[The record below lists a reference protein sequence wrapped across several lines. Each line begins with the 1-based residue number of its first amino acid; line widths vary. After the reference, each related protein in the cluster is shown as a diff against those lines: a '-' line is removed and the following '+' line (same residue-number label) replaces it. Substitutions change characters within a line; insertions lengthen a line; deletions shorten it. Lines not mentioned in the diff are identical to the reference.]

1 MKVNLKDVKG
11 STFDPIPEGL
21 YQAVVEKTELTAAK
35 DSGNPMIKVT
45 LKITDGDFKNRL
57 VWDNFVLIENSLW
70 KLKGFFAAA
79 KSDLAESTSVSEQE
93 LATAMSGVRVS
104 VYLEPRVGNNGQ
116 ATSNVKN
123 YRAIEG
129 EPAPSV
135 AASKKT
141 TSLLG

>member
-21 YQAVVEKTELTAAK
+21 YQAVVDKTELTAAK

-45 LKITDGDFKNRL
+45 LKITDGDFKNRF

-79 KSDLAESTSVSEQE
+79 KSDLVESTSVSEQE
-93 LATAMSGVRVS
+93 LAAAMSGVHVGI
-104 VYLEPRVGNNGQ
+104 YLEPRVGNNGQ

-123 YRAIEG
+123 YRAAEG
-129 EPAPSV
+129 EDTPSPTAPR
-135 AASKKT
+135 KT
-141 TSLLG
+141 SSILG